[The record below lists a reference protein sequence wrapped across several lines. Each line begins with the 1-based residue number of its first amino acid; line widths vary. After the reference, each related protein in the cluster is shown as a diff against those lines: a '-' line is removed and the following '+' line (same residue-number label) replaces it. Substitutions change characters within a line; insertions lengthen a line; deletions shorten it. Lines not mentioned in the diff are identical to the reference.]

1 MCKKTGIL
9 ELGWVKILA
18 LYIYMCV
25 YTYIY
30 IYIILDNLPNI
41 FEAQFLN
48 LENGNSIY
56 ALQRDYKY

>member
-1 MCKKTGIL
+1 
-9 ELGWVKILA
+9 
-18 LYIYMCV
+18 MCV